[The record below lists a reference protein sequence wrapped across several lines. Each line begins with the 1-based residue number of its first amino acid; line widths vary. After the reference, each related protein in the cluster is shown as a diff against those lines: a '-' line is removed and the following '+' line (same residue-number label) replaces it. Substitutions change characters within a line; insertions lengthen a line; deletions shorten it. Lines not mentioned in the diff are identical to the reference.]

1 MILLDTHTFI
11 WWTSDRSQLSD
22 RIAALLA
29 RESAGLMISVV
40 TAWEIAILH
49 KKGRLALPLAPTTFL
64 EKALVHHGIHELPLT
79 RAIALKA
86 VDLPNIHNDPFDRI
100 LIAEAGE
107 RQCTLATKDALI
119 ARYPDI
125 QVAW

>member
-11 WWTSDRSQLSD
+11 WWASDRSHLSD
-22 RIAALLA
+22 RIASLLD

-40 TAWEIAILH
+40 TAWEIAILY
-49 KKGRLALPLAPTTFL
+49 KKGRLALPLPPNTFI
-64 EKALVHHGIHELPLT
+64 EKAMVHHGIHELPLT

-86 VDLPNIHNDPFDRI
+86 VDLPDIHNDPFDRV
-100 LIAEAGE
+100 LIAEASE
-107 RQCTLATKDALI
+107 RQCVLATKDALI

-125 QVAW
+125 RVAW